1 MYMNRMKMKEKR
13 WYKNRGTVELGL
25 ASFSWKQIA
34 DESKCVK
41 NNQILYLFHYC
52 VINLKWLYLS
62 NYCLV
67 DVHQKFKSIYLN
79 EREVFKMM
87 YQFLFIYLAI

>member
-41 NNQILYLFHYC
+41 N
-52 VINLKWLYLS
+52 
-62 NYCLV
+62 
-67 DVHQKFKSIYLN
+67 KSD
-79 EREVFKMM
+79 
-87 YQFLFIYLAI
+87 FIFISLLCNKS